1 MDRAVASPRGERLG
15 RAASIA
21 AILLASSTALAW
33 AQSPPNLATRLPNP
47 SQTLRETTERAR
59 PEPGALGPS
68 ADVQFTSQTPPAN
81 AREIRFTL
89 TGVTLAGATVY
100 EEAELAQ
107 AYQDL
112 LGREIDLTELFA
124 IAGRIQ
130 ARYRDD
136 GYLFTRVVVPAQR
149 IDGGRATLEVVEAVI
164 TRVEI
169 EAPELPI
176 GPVRALAERFAAP
189 LRGLRNPTLE
199 ELERVLL
206 MLNDIPGVT
215 RAAAVPKIG
224 ADERGAIELYINM
237 EREAFSVTAFADN
250 RQSPILGPGLVGLVG
265 SFNSWSPAG
274 DTSTLSWF
282 NSADYE
288 DPLGPSWEERWT
300 LQFEH
305 QRFLGDSGL
314 SGYVRALYSESA
326 PGDVVRTF
334 DITSDQTEIELGL
347 RYPLLR
353 TRAASLDLF
362 GGYEAVQVNSLTPS
376 PVVNPI
382 PGLPGV
388 GPLVTDD
395 RLNVLFLGY
404 DTVLR
409 DEGGF
414 TEARVELRQGLPILG
429 TSRAGDA
436 DLSRQDGDGVFTSL
450 RAELARTQVLGEG
463 FSLWGKAWFQTADR
477 ALLASEEMSIGG
489 PELGR
494 AYHPSEYS
502 GDVGLGGAAELRYA
516 DELVFDALRA
526 PFEVY
531 GFLDW
536 AEVRNL
542 DGGAPPHAEL
552 LSAGFGLRAT
562 FPGRLSVNLEAAKPI
577 NVPLAYDQSRAWRLL
592 FSAVKEF

>member
-1 MDRAVASPRGERLG
+1 MSRRGKRLAC
-15 RAASIA
+15 AASA
-21 AILLASSTALAW
+21 ASALLASSSLGALA
-33 AQSPPNLATRLPNP
+33 QTRPASGFPTLPNP
-47 SQTLRETTERAR
+47 SQTLRETVERAR
-59 PEPGALGPS
+59 PEPGVLGPA

-81 AREIRFTL
+81 AREIRFQL
-89 TGVTLAGATVY
+89 TGVTLVGASVY
-100 EEAELAQ
+100 DEAELAALYDAQ
-107 AYQDL
+107 
-112 LGREIDLTELFA
+112 LGTEIDLAELFS
-124 IAGRIQ
+124 IAARIQ
-130 ARYRDD
+130 ARYRED

-149 IDGGRATLEVVEAVI
+149 IDGGRARLEVVEAVI
-164 TRVEI
+164 TKVAI

-176 GPVRALAERFAAP
+176 GPVRALAEQFAAP
-189 LRGLRNPTLE
+189 LQGLRNPTLE
-199 ELERVLL
+199 QLERVLL
-206 MLNDIPGVT
+206 QLNDIPGVT
-215 RAAAVPKIG
+215 RAAAVPKVG

-265 SFNSWSPAG
+265 SFNSWSAAG

-288 DPLGPSWEERWT
+288 DLMGPSWEERWT

-314 SGYVRALYSESA
+314 NGYVRALYSESE
-326 PGDVVRTF
+326 PGDIVRGF
-334 DITSDQTEIELGL
+334 DIASDQTEVELGL

-362 GGYEAVQVNSLTPS
+362 GGYEIVQVNSLTPS
-376 PVVNPI
+376 PVTNPI

-404 DTVLR
+404 ETVLR
-409 DEGGF
+409 DESGF

-429 TSRAGDA
+429 TSRAGDL
-436 DLSRQDGDGVFTSL
+436 DLSRDDGDGVFTL
-450 RAELARTQVLGEG
+450 VKGEIARTQVLGDG

-531 GFLDW
+531 GFMDW

-552 LSAGFGLRAT
+552 LSAGFGVRAT

-577 NVPLAYDQSRAWRLL
+577 NVPLAYDQSRSWRLL